1 MIKPRFLLLLPLL
14 LLVLPSLAY
23 ASVCGSVPSGASYCQ
38 QLSIQNTQSSA
49 TTANTQIMLSYN
61 ALAYQSY
68 LAANLMNIEAYNSVS
83 GALIPMWLEGNVLNE
98 QQTSSLYT
106 SENIILWLKVPDV
119 IAASSTDSNIYLA
132 YFPTTTD
139 EFSATGNY
147 GAAPQLYCASGCPA
161 TSYGGVDN
169 GNVVFNAYF
178 NFAGT
183 STPSGMTAS
192 GATFN
197 NGASVP
203 AGDYAVSTASFLAT
217 NYVEDTYGY
226 ITMPSS
232 NGNNCMGWAEY
243 PTYSNLA
250 CLRVDEG
257 TSATNYFLLSGSGSY
272 PEVAT
277 TMSDFSSP
285 FISSIWVSSTEVNL
299 YNNYILNT
307 QQASLPTA
315 AMTIGVGPGGG
326 VSGTAIMTWIRAR
339 VAPPNNV
346 QPTVTFGSLQSP
358 ATLSLTFTPSSPITY
373 GTSVSATATCT
384 PSTDSCAVQQPLG
397 TNLCTGTGSCTYSIP
412 NYLAAGSY
420 TYYANDL
427 TLGTN
432 QPETL
437 TVNKATPLLYF
448 NSPLCQTQVWTGTPC
463 TTTAIVNSLYNQVI
477 ANFYLNNNLLGL
489 AGQCGN
495 YTYCSLSDTEN
506 SIGVYAYT
514 FNTLGNGNYLA
525 ASNTLSYDFYENV
538 YAKNV
543 LSTGAIQTTTFAYP
557 TSPFT
562 YNTYY
567 PIKLYTSSPVNTLSY
582 SLYQILGASTTL
594 LQSNVI
600 NVSYIPPANQPTGNY
615 IYSLDNFQQGDS
627 QVLQT
632 VIAANVLNMTDITG
646 PFTFNSPIIQYYEN
660 PAYCPTWTVPPV
672 SWSIQSD
679 NPSNQHSNQSN
690 QCLDLWSNL
699 NVTFKPKVSLTY
711 NSFSPF
717 TANLLNNP
725 LMTNSITQDKFL
737 LIGSNAPLASQTAPY
752 TRILINWSSSNQY
765 NLKPQNTLNTY
776 ISTFLIN
783 NYTFTANTTFNSTPR
798 ANIYIPQSN
807 FQNPSVFLSNQS
819 SLTTATNFYKGA
831 GNYCPSTIG
840 YGSKEYISPYLV
852 DTNGSINEFE
862 IYQNSQYLPPGY
874 YIIVEEATG
883 SGAIQ
888 VQSYQMQAIPF
899 GLPLEKGV
907 SYKFVIKT
915 PGCTAIAYTSALSI
929 WTSPISLTIPNLV
942 NITPAYNY
950 TFTSACG
957 TYMNG
962 NQLTLRCNGTSTNQ
976 GVRQWT
982 VDIYNATGLLG
993 FLQLLNQTNFSS
1005 TSFTFTYPLTLNNIT
1020 YAAKVYAATGKAT
1033 DPIQL
1038 SSTWVSSNTIANFL
1052 NAGGAIFA
1060 LLFVFI
1066 LAFAGYSRKSLAVLL
1081 LDFGL
1086 YIGGALDFL
1095 PISTVPFFGILLVS
1109 IVLIFLFERA
1119 E

>member
-1 MIKPRFLLLLPLL
+1 MTNTKLLLLLPLL
-14 LLVLPSLAY
+14 LLVLPELAY
-23 ASVCGSVPSGASYCQ
+23 ASGCGSAPSGASYCQ
-38 QLSIQNTQSSA
+38 QLSIQNTQKSA
-49 TTANTQIMLSYN
+49 TTANTQIMLTYN
-61 ALAYQSY
+61 ALAYQNY

-83 GALIPMWLEGNVLNE
+83 GAVIPMWLEGNVLNE
-98 QQTSSLYT
+98 QQTGSLYT
-106 SENIILWLKVPDV
+106 SENIILWLKLPDT

-132 YFPTTTD
+132 YFPTTYD
-139 EFSATGNY
+139 EFSASGNY

-169 GNVVFNAYF
+169 GANVFNFYA
-178 NFAGT
+178 NFAGSSLASSWTKYGSSTT
-183 STPSGMTAS
+183 SVNDGLTISVAANAGWAGIYSTSILPLNSIIEGLV
-192 GATFN
+192 N
-197 NGASVP
+197 NGATTTMSYAIGGYSSVGFGGGEP
-203 AGDYAVSTASFLAT
+203 SSSFLNAIGT
-217 NYVEDTYGY
+217 TSSGTVTAWDASSGAY
-226 ITMPSS
+226 PSS
-232 NGNNCMGWAEY
+232 WFTLGGSYQGSAQALYINY
-243 PTYSNLA
+243 TQITTSS
-250 CLRVDEG
+250 VSIG
-257 TSATNYFLLSGSGSY
+257 TSNILVSAAEGSGSGTFSVQWVRTRSY
-272 PEVAT
+272 PPSGAMPT
-277 TMSDFSSP
+277 T
-285 FISSIWVSSTEVNL
+285 
-299 YNNYILNT
+299 
-307 QQASLPTA
+307 
-315 AMTIGVGPGGG
+315 
-326 VSGTAIMTWIRAR
+326 
-339 VAPPNNV
+339 
-346 QPTVTFGSLQSP
+346 TFGSLQSLS
-358 ATLSLTFTPSSPITY
+358 TLSLSYSPSSSVAY

-384 PSTDSCAVQQPLG
+384 PSTDNCAVQQPLG

-412 NYLAAGSY
+412 NYLAAGTY
-420 TYYANDL
+420 TYYGNDI

-432 QPETL
+432 TLPQTL
-437 TVNKATPLLYF
+437 TVNQATPFLYF

-463 TTTAIVNSLYNQVI
+463 TTTANIVSINNQLTG
-477 ANFYLNNNLLGL
+477 NFYLNNVFL
-489 AGQCGN
+489 ASTNTITSNTQ
-495 YTYCSLSDTEN
+495 N
-506 SIGVYAYT
+506 SIGTYAYT
-514 FNTLGNGNYLA
+514 FNTLGNGNYLP
-525 ASNTLSYDFYENV
+525 ASNTLSYDFYENA

-557 TSPFT
+557 SSPFT

-567 PIKLYTSSPVNTLSY
+567 PIKLYTQSPVNTLSY
-582 SLYQILGASTTL
+582 SLYQTLGASTTL
-594 LQSNVI
+594 LQANVL
-600 NVSYIPPANQPTGNY
+600 NVSYIPPANQITGNY
-615 IYSLDNFQQGDS
+615 IYSIDSFQQGDS

-679 NPSNQHSNQSN
+679 NPSNQRSNQSN

-711 NSFSPF
+711 NGFSPF

-737 LIGSNAPLASQTAPY
+737 LVGSNAPIASQTAPY

-783 NYTFTANTTFNSTPR
+783 NYTFTANTTFNSTPH

-807 FQNPSVFLSNQS
+807 FQNPSAFLSNQS

-852 DTNGSINEFE
+852 DANGSINEFE

-899 GLPLEKGV
+899 GLPLENGV
-907 SYKFVIKT
+907 PYKFVIKT

-929 WTSPISLTIPNLV
+929 WTSPISLTIPNIV

-982 VDIYNATGLLG
+982 VDIYNASGLLG

-1005 TSFTFTYPLTLNNIT
+1005 TSFTFAYPLTLKNIT

-1038 SSTWVSSNTIANFL
+1038 SSTWVSSNTIANFMD
-1052 NAGGAIFA
+1052 AGGAIFA